1 LPIKNIFKIF
11 KKRSSASNDE
21 FLLGDDVAVS
31 NTKSS
36 VHVTNES
43 AMAHWAVFSCI
54 SIISDAIS
62 SLSIDIIKSKDGYIK
77 KDTSHHLNYILNVK
91 PNNLM
96 TALPFLQALT
106 MNVLN
111 TGDSYSEI
119 YRNRSNQILGLIPIE
134 SSKVQKKVVNGE
146 LFFMYTDSKG
156 RDIRLTQ
163 EEVLFIPGYTF
174 DGVNTMSV
182 IEKYARDTIGNGIA
196 LTDFLGYYFS
206 NGVNVGGA
214 LEHPGRL
221 RNKETFTRE
230 LKKKYSGLSNSRA
243 PMILED
249 GMSFKQFDVRLVDAQ
264 FIETEK
270 LNAVKICGIF
280 KVPPHKIGLIENT
293 NLSNIEEQ
301 NKDWLQNLLP
311 WIIRIEQGMTG
322 SLFTESEIAEGYKV
336 RFDVDSLLRGN
347 LKERARYYKDRFHIG
362 SMSPNDI
369 RRKENENPIEDPG
382 GDDYY
387 VPANMYPIRRVD
399 EIGIKNEVDN
409 QLKQE
414 GEATDEDEERD

>member
-1 LPIKNIFKIF
+1 M
-11 KKRSSASNDE
+11 
-21 FLLGDDVAVS
+21 LGDDVAVG

-36 VHVTNES
+36 IHVTNES

-62 SLSIDIIKSKDGYIK
+62 SLSVDIIQAKDGYIR
-77 KDTSHHLNYILNVK
+77 KDDDHHLNYVLNIK

-96 TALPFLQALT
+96 TALPYLQAVT

-111 TGDSYSEI
+111 TGDSYSEKI
-119 YRNRSNQILGLIPIE
+119 FSNSKKVIGLLPIE
-134 SSKVQKKVVNGE
+134 SSRVQKKILDGE
-146 LFFMYTDSKG
+146 LYFEYTNSKNESEV
-156 RDIRLTQ
+156 LTQ

-182 IEKYARDTIGNGIA
+182 IEKYARDTIGNGMA

-214 LEHPGRL
+214 LEHPGAL

-230 LKKKYSGLSNSRA
+230 LTKKYSGLSNSRA

-249 GMSFKQFDVRLVDAQ
+249 GMKFKQFDVRLVDAQ

-311 WIIRIEQGMTG
+311 WIIRIEQSMTA
-322 SLFTESEIAEGYKV
+322 SLFIESEIMAGYRV

-347 LKERARYYKDRFHIG
+347 LKERAQYYKDRFHIG

-369 RRKENENPIEDPG
+369 RRKENENPIEDTG

-387 VPANMYPIRRVD
+387 VPTNMYPVRRVD
-399 EIGIKNEVDN
+399 EIGVKNEVDN
-409 QLKQE
+409 QIKQE
-414 GEATDEDEERD
+414 GEATDEERD